1 MLQDRWRANRQCRRR
16 LFGPCFRRVVVLASW
31 PWSRA
36 QRRPRDHGPPAAR
49 RRIAGLHART
59 YGRAGGRGPL
69 CARILMSASATWG
82 AGGMWLKGEAEPPA
96 PAPRVR
102 RVRWRE
108 AQRSAGQGTVRLYG
122 ARVSLSWTPMDAL
135 CRGTARWTGAN
146 SLDSVGVTPAAGGG
160 FRSSDQL
167 FYGSLAV
174 LGFLLIQSLSSGFVV
189 SCSTTPSVCL
199 TCCGAEALR
208 LTSGIAWE

>member
-1 MLQDRWRANRQCRRR
+1 VLQDRWRANRQCRRR

-31 PWSRA
+31 PWSRV

-59 YGRAGGRGPL
+59 YGRPGGRGPL

-108 AQRSAGQGTVRLYG
+108 AQRSAGHCAPVRRPG
-122 ARVSLSWTPMDAL
+122 QPE
-135 CRGTARWTGAN
+135 
-146 SLDSVGVTPAAGGG
+146 LDSNGRPLSRDGEVDGRQLTRQRGGD
-160 FRSSDQL
+160 S
-167 FYGSLAV
+167 
-174 LGFLLIQSLSSGFVV
+174 
-189 SCSTTPSVCL
+189 
-199 TCCGAEALR
+199 CCGGWV
-208 LTSGIAWE
+208 SFQ

>member
-1 MLQDRWRANRQCRRR
+1 M
-16 LFGPCFRRVVVLASW
+16 
-31 PWSRA
+31 
-36 QRRPRDHGPPAAR
+36 
-49 RRIAGLHART
+49 
-59 YGRAGGRGPL
+59 
-69 CARILMSASATWG
+69 
-82 AGGMWLKGEAEPPA
+82 
-96 PAPRVR
+96 
-102 RVRWRE
+102 
-108 AQRSAGQGTVRLYG
+108 RLYG
-122 ARVSLSWTPMDAL
+122 ARVSLSWTSMDAL

-199 TCCGAEALR
+199 TCCGAEALIVSHLALPGNR
-208 LTSGIAWE
+208 HGTGSGLSNVLSLIDLVLNVDIR